1 MRIIDSHT
9 EGEPTRT
16 IFNADLDLGAGPLSE
31 KAKVFE
37 KKYRDF
43 CGSILKEPRGND
55 AYVGALVIEAEELDC
70 AAGVI
75 FFNTIQN

>member
-16 IFNADLDLGAGPLSE
+16 IFNAALDLGSGPLSE

-37 KKYRDF
+37 KKYRD
-43 CGSILKEPRGND
+43 
-55 AYVGALVIEAEELDC
+55 Y
-70 AAGVI
+70 
-75 FFNTIQN
+75 FFNKEISKIFR